1 MIIKSEDGSYT
12 AFSETFNEHYH
23 STKDGALK
31 ETLHKHIIPAFS
43 FCKDKKELHILD
55 ICFGLGFN
63 TLTTIYYAK
72 KHFPDIKLFIYS
84 PEFDQE
90 LIHSLKSFVY
100 PAEFTPY
107 LDILHTLIKTNSYQD
122 ESLHVNLFIGDAR
135 EYIKQFSSVFDI
147 VYQDAFSPQSNPALW
162 TKEYFHD
169 IKTALKPDGILTTYS
184 IALPVRLSLH
194 VNDFYIYLYKQ
205 EDVRNSTIASLQKLP
220 TLTPIDMQHK
230 INCNPTILPLSD
242 NDLF

>member
-1 MIIKSEDGSYT
+1 MIKSGDGSYT
-12 AFSETFNEHYH
+12 AFSNTFNEHYH

-43 FCKDKKELHILD
+43 FQKEKKELHILD

-63 TLTTIYYAK
+63 TLATIYYAK
-72 KHFPDIKLFIYS
+72 KYFPDMKLFIYS

-90 LIHSLKSFVY
+90 LINSLKSFVY
-100 PAEFTPY
+100 PVEFTPY
-107 LDILHTLIKTNSYQD
+107 LDILYALIETNSYHD
-122 ESLHVNLFIGDAR
+122 ESLHVKLFIGDAR

-162 TKEYFHD
+162 TKEYFYE
-169 IKTALKPDGILTTYS
+169 IKNTLKPDGILTTYS
-184 IALPVRLSLH
+184 IALPVRLGLD

-205 EDVRNSTIASLQKLP
+205 KDVRDSTVASLQKLP
-220 TLTPIDMQHK
+220 NMTPIDMQHK
-230 INCNPTILPLSD
+230 INHNPCVEPLSD
-242 NDLF
+242 TNLF

>member
-1 MIIKSEDGSYT
+1 MIKSEDGSYT

-23 STKDGALK
+23 STKDGAFN
-31 ETLHKHIIPAFS
+31 ETLYKHVLPAFS
-43 FCKDKKELHILD
+43 FCKDKQELHILD

-72 KHFPDIKLFIYS
+72 KHFPDMKLFIYS

-90 LIHSLKSFVY
+90 LINSLKSFVY
-100 PAEFTPY
+100 PKEFTPY
-107 LDILHTLIKTNSYQD
+107 LDILHILIETNSYQD

-147 VYQDAFSPQSNPALW
+147 VYQDAFSPQNNPALW

-169 IKTALKPDGILTTYS
+169 IKSALKPDGILTTYS
-184 IALPVRLSLH
+184 IALPVRLALH
-194 VNDFYIYLYKQ
+194 VNNFYIYLFHQ
-205 EDVRNSTIASLQKLP
+205 EHTRDSTIASLKKLP
-220 TLTPIDMQHK
+220 NLAPIDMQHK
-230 INCNPTILPLSD
+230 INSNPNIFPLSD
-242 NDLF
+242 NDIF